1 MSAGER
7 ELKNSVS
14 SSTWLTIIVGDSPAD
29 SNKRRRLVDCDAK
42 TIVVM
47 VIKPSGCVCEVTPST
62 HPTLSVQISQRY
74 IYDRPVSK
82 AFPIVGVIGAGQ
94 LARMSIAPA
103 TALGVDLLLLAANS
117 QDSGAQVTNHVVG
130 DYKDL
135 ETVRAFARRCDVV
148 TFEHELIPL
157 SIIKALEADGV
168 VVRPSSSSFIYSQDK
183 AAMRERLSTFPSPG
197 WQIVIS
203 ADQVKEFPVIAKAI
217 SGGYDG
223 RGVWKI
229 SDKQELSSLLQKTG
243 KLLIEDLV
251 DFDYE
256 IAVMVA
262 RSPHGQAATWAPTQT
277 VQKNGIC
284 TMTISPAPNISHDVS
299 EKAQKLALDI
309 AETVGVV
316 GAMAVEM
323 FVKGEDLLINELAM
337 RPHNSG
343 HWTIEGSHTSQFE
356 QHLRAVLDLPLGD
369 PSMTAPLAVMGNVL
383 GGDKPDMYR
392 PYLHLMAR
400 TPALKFH
407 HYKKEVRPGRKI
419 GHVTLV
425 GENLIEL
432 TREVQHALDYMSGE
446 VDE

>member
-1 MSAGER
+1 M
-7 ELKNSVS
+7 
-14 SSTWLTIIVGDSPAD
+14 
-29 SNKRRRLVDCDAK
+29 
-42 TIVVM
+42 
-47 VIKPSGCVCEVTPST
+47 
-62 HPTLSVQISQRY
+62 
-74 IYDRPVSK
+74 SK

-103 TALGVDLLLLAANS
+103 TALGVDLLLLAADS
-117 QDSGAQVTNHVVG
+117 QDSGAQITNHIVG

-135 ETVRAFARRCDVV
+135 ETVRAFAKKCDVV

-157 SIIKALEADGV
+157 SIVKSLEADGV
-168 VVRPSSSSFIYSQDK
+168 VVRPSSSAFVYSQDK
-183 AAMRERLSTFPSPG
+183 AAMREKLSSFPSPH
-197 WQIVIS
+197 WQIVTS
-203 ADQVKEFPVIAKAI
+203 ADQVHDFPVIAKAI

-223 RGVWKI
+223 RGVWKV
-229 SDKQELSSLLQKTG
+229 SDAKELAALLQQTP
-243 KLLIEDLV
+243 KLLIEELV

-262 RSPHGQAATWAPTQT
+262 RSPHGQATTWAPTQT
-277 VQKNGIC
+277 IQEDGIC
-284 TMTISPAPNISHDVS
+284 TMTISPAPHLSVALS
-299 EKAQKLALDI
+299 EKAQKLALDV
-309 AETVGVV
+309 AAAVGVV
-316 GAMAVEM
+316 GVMAVEL
-323 FVKGEDLLINELAM
+323 FVKGDELFINELAM

-343 HWTIEGSHTSQFE
+343 HWTIDGSHTSQFE

-419 GHVTLV
+419 GHVTMV
-425 GENLIEL
+425 GENLVEL
-432 TREVQHALDYMSGE
+432 TQEVQHALDYMSGE
-446 VDE
+446 VDEWCSDHHGIRL

>member
-1 MSAGER
+1 M
-7 ELKNSVS
+7 
-14 SSTWLTIIVGDSPAD
+14 
-29 SNKRRRLVDCDAK
+29 
-42 TIVVM
+42 
-47 VIKPSGCVCEVTPST
+47 
-62 HPTLSVQISQRY
+62 
-74 IYDRPVSK
+74 SK

-103 TALGVDLLLLAANS
+103 TALGVDLLLLAADS
-117 QDSGAQVTNHVVG
+117 QDSGAQIINHVVG

-168 VVRPSSSSFIYSQDK
+168 VVRPSSSSFLYSQDK

-197 WQIVIS
+197 WQIVTS

-223 RGVWKI
+223 RGVWKVA
-229 SDKQELSSLLQKTG
+229 DAQELSSLLQKTG

-251 DFDYE
+251 DFDYDS
-256 IAVMVA
+256 AVMVA
-262 RSPHGQAATWAPTQT
+262 CSPHGQSATCAPTQT
-277 VQKNGIC
+277 IQKNGIC
-284 TMTISPAPNISHDVS
+284 TMTISPAPHISLDVS
-299 EKAQKLALDI
+299 EKAQKLALDV
-309 AETVGVV
+309 AATVGVV
-316 GAMAVEM
+316 GVMAVEM
-323 FVKGEDLLINELAM
+323 FVKGEDLFINELAM

-400 TPALKFH
+400 SPALKFH

-419 GHVTLV
+419 GHVTMV
-425 GENLIEL
+425 GENRREL
-432 TREVQHALDYMSGE
+432 AREVQHAVDYMSGE